1 MLAKQ
6 SLRERWEDYQ
16 ASKTVV
22 FWACAVCIVATLF
35 IGFTWGGWVTGS
47 AAGRM
52 AAQAATD
59 ARADLA
65 AAVCVSRFEAGSD
78 AATNLA
84 TLKASDSWNRGEY
97 LEKGGWATLAGMKE
111 PVDGAANLCAQR
123 LMKPAPLAKVSG

>member
-1 MLAKQ
+1 MVAKQ

-35 IGFTWGGWVTGS
+35 IGFTWGGWVTGGT
-47 AAGRM
+47 AGRM

-84 TLKASDSWNRGEY
+84 TLKASDSWNRGDY

-111 PVDGAANLCAQR
+111 PVDGAANLCAER
-123 LMKPAPLAKVSG
+123 LMGPAPAKVSG

>member
-1 MLAKQ
+1 MMAKQ
-6 SLRERWEDYQ
+6 SLSERWEDYQ

-22 FWACAVCIVATLF
+22 FWACAVCVVATLF

-47 AAGRM
+47 TAERM
-52 AAQAATD
+52 ATQSATD

-78 AATNLA
+78 AAANLA